1 MDLEWHD
8 FYTADTKQASSPSS
22 SGPSEL
28 TQPEA
33 TPITPVNGDTSIRK
47 SGLKSP
53 LVSCPGIHLTVT
65 PLHVSS
71 TCKMNVFVHMKQ
83 KIEWKKA
90 NISTPTQKLTD
101 VFRNEI

>member
-8 FYTADTKQASSPSS
+8 FYTADTKQASSPSN

-33 TPITPVNGDTSIRK
+33 TPITPVNGEASIRK

-53 LVSCPGIHLTVT
+53 VVSHPGNSPNVLTHYT
-65 PLHVSS
+65 
-71 TCKMNVFVHMKQ
+71 
-83 KIEWKKA
+83 
-90 NISTPTQKLTD
+90 
-101 VFRNEI
+101 